1 MKKVDTMDMIGKDE
15 WRDLLQLVDDVE
27 RTVAETGADSES
39 AWDRCADALKT
50 LSSTAAMLG
59 MDGLAK
65 AGGALEA
72 HLEQKVRGNGSAS
85 GEARSVFQFAVNALK
100 EHLSR
105 ASHSESA
112 RDIDPHEVLSIVE
125 DPNEGTDAD
134 ESQVSAGHAF
144 AADGTDEDAV
154 IDRLVG
160 APARAAAP
168 SEEMEEDKNF
178 SFAEEFCRKVPGAT
192 CQFRD
197 GDRYPVAH
205 IEVPLTPEALERLQ
219 TLLNPAG
226 TLENLRMK
234 VSHESKISETV
245 VVLEAIKNFM
255 QALSDG
261 DLSRAEK
268 ILGELA
274 ESRHPGLYREIGGI
288 ARELHNSLRDFV
300 RTMDPSLREMVEEK
314 IPDSGNRLEH
324 IIKLTETAANTTLDH
339 VEALQKRNEK
349 DQERLEAIGQV
360 LTGLHPLGESAQKKL
375 DEAVAAVRELLAS
388 AQKSHEDLIRILTAQ
403 DYQDLTGQIILKI
416 MALLE
421 DLETKLVQL
430 IAKFGVKVDKA
441 KKTKEELYGPAH
453 EAVEGALHSQ
463 SDVDALLAEFG
474 F

>member
-1 MKKVDTMDMIGKDE
+1 MDMIGKDE

-27 RTVAETGADSES
+27 KTAAGTGADAQP

-59 MDGLAK
+59 MEGLAK
-65 AGGALEA
+65 AGTALET
-72 HLEQKVRGNGSAS
+72 HLEKNVRGNGGAS

-105 ASHSESA
+105 ASRSQGA
-112 RDIDPHEVLSIVE
+112 QDIDPQEVLSIVE
-125 DPNEGTDAD
+125 DPDEGVDAE
-134 ESQVSAGHAF
+134 ESQDWMGHASD
-144 AADGTDEDAV
+144 AEETDEDAV

-160 APARAAAP
+160 APARATVP
-168 SEEMEEDKNF
+168 SRAMEEDKGI
-178 SFAEEFCRKVPGAT
+178 SSVEEFCRRVPGAVYRF
-192 CQFRD
+192 QDDD
-197 GDRYPVAH
+197 GPPVAH
-205 IEVPLTPEALERLQ
+205 IQVPLTPEALERLK
-219 TLLNPAG
+219 TLLNPVEK
-226 TLENLRMK
+226 LEDLRML
-234 VSHESKISETV
+234 VSDESRVTETL
-245 VVLEAIKNFM
+245 LEAIKDFM

-268 ILGELA
+268 VLGELA

-349 DQERLEAIGQV
+349 DQERLESIGRV
-360 LTGLHPLGESAQKKL
+360 LTELHPLGEGAQKKL
-375 DEAVAAVRELLAS
+375 GEAVAAVRELMGS

-441 KKTKEELYGPAH
+441 RKAKEELYGPAH
-453 EAVEGALHSQ
+453 EAVEDALHSQ

>member
-1 MKKVDTMDMIGKDE
+1 MDMIGKDE

-27 RTVAETGADSES
+27 RTIAETGADSEP
-39 AWDRCADALKT
+39 AWNRCADALKT

-65 AGGALEA
+65 AGGALEV
-72 HLEQKVRGNGSAS
+72 HLEQKVRGNGSVS
-85 GEARSVFQFAVNALK
+85 GEARSVFQFAVNALR

-105 ASHSESA
+105 ASRSESA

-125 DPNEGTDAD
+125 DPNEGTDPD
-134 ESQVSAGHAF
+134 EPQVSGDHAF
-144 AADGTDEDAV
+144 AADGADEDAV

-160 APARAAAP
+160 VPARTAAP
-168 SEEMEEDKNF
+168 SREVEEDKGI
-178 SFAEEFCRKVPGAT
+178 SSVEEFCRRVQGAV
-192 CQFRD
+192 CRFGD

-205 IEVPLTPEALERLQ
+205 IEVPLTPEALERLRM
-219 TLLNPAG
+219 LLNP
-226 TLENLRMK
+226 TERLENLRMK
-234 VSHESKISETV
+234 VSDESRVTET
-245 VVLEAIKNFM
+245 VLEAIKDFM

-268 ILGELA
+268 ILGDLA

-349 DQERLEAIGQV
+349 DQERLEAIGEV

-375 DEAVAAVRELLAS
+375 DEAVAAVRELLGS

-441 KKTKEELYGPAH
+441 RKTKEELYGPAH
-453 EAVEGALHSQ
+453 EAVEDALHSQ

>member
-1 MKKVDTMDMIGKDE
+1 MDMIGKEE

-27 RTVAETGADSES
+27 RAVAETGVDAEP

-59 MDGLAK
+59 MEGLAQ
-65 AGGALEA
+65 AGGALET
-72 HLEQKVRGNGSAS
+72 HLEQKLRGNGTAS

-100 EHLSR
+100 EHVSQASR
-105 ASHSESA
+105 SESA
-112 RDIDPHEVLSIVE
+112 QDIDPREVLSIVE
-125 DPNEGTDAD
+125 NPD
-134 ESQVSAGHAF
+134 ESPDMAESPVPGQEAF
-144 AADGTDEDAV
+144 RAEEADEDAV
-154 IDRLVG
+154 IDQLVG
-160 APARAAAP
+160 TPARAAVP
-168 SEEMEEDKNF
+168 SRGAHEDKGI
-178 SFAEEFCRKVPGAT
+178 SSVEEFCRRVKGAV
-192 CQFRD
+192 CRFDD
-197 GDRYPVAH
+197 GDPFPVAH
-205 IEVPLTPEALERLQ
+205 IQVPLTPEVMERLEN
-219 TLLNPAG
+219 LLNPTG
-226 TLENLRMK
+226 KLENLRMR
-234 VSHESKISETV
+234 VSDESKVTET
-245 VVLEAIKNFM
+245 VLEAIKDFM

-268 ILGELA
+268 ILGDLA

-349 DQERLEAIGQV
+349 DQERLEAINEV
-360 LTGLHPLGESAQKKL
+360 LTGLHPLGESAQKRL
-375 DEAVAAVRELLAS
+375 DEAVAAVRELLGS

-403 DYQDLTGQIILKI
+403 DYQDLTGQIIMKI

-441 KKTKEELYGPAH
+441 KKAKEELYGPAH
-453 EAVEGALHSQ
+453 EAVEDALHSQ

>member
-1 MKKVDTMDMIGKDE
+1 MDMIGKDE

-27 RTVAETGADSES
+27 RAVTETDVDPES
-39 AWDRCADALKT
+39 AWDRCSDALKT

-59 MDGLAK
+59 MEGLAK

-72 HLEQKVRGNGSAS
+72 HLEHKVRGNGTMS
-85 GEARSVFQFAVNALK
+85 GEGRSVFQFAVNALK
-100 EHLSR
+100 EQMSHASR
-105 ASHSESA
+105 SEGA
-112 RDIDPHEVLSIVE
+112 QDIDPQEVLSFVE
-125 DPNEGTDAD
+125 DAD
-134 ESQVSAGHAF
+134 EGAETEEPGVPLGEALAEDD
-144 AADGTDEDAV
+144 ADEDAV

-160 APARAAAP
+160 TPPRAAAL
-168 SEEMEEDKNF
+168 SREVDEHRGVSAIED
-178 SFAEEFCRKVPGAT
+178 FCRRVQGSVCRFDDGAG
-192 CQFRD
+192 C
-197 GDRYPVAH
+197 PVAH
-205 IEVPLTPEALERLQ
+205 IQVPLTPEALERLE

-226 TLENLRMK
+226 RLENLRVK
-234 VSHESKISETV
+234 VSSDESKVTET
-245 VVLEAIKNFM
+245 VLEAIKEFM

-274 ESRHPGLYREIGGI
+274 ESRHPGLYQEIGGI

-349 DQERLEAIGQV
+349 DQERLEAIGEV
-360 LTGLHPLGESAQKKL
+360 LSGLHPLGEGAQKRL
-375 DEAVAAVRELLAS
+375 DEAVAAVRELLGS

-403 DYQDLTGQIILKI
+403 DYQDLTGQIIMKI

-441 KKTKEELYGPAH
+441 RKVKDELYGPAH
-453 EAVEGALHSQ
+453 EAVEDALHSQ